1 LVYIVG
7 NIIVHSVDEL
17 KPFELEVIELKQG
30 EPDVPGR
37 AGPEGGQAGPQP
49 MASTFW
55 GLHFFKPILILID

>member
-17 KPFELEVIELKQG
+17 KQFELEVIELKQG

-37 AGPEGGQAGPQP
+37 TDQEGGQAVNFLGPP
-49 MASTFW
+49 
-55 GLHFFKPILILID
+55 FFQAHLNTN